1 MYEPLDPAV
10 RAFAAECLDRAQ
22 LALELAET
30 NLDRIDSESGA
41 PTSTADLIAAVEAR
55 IRLGR
60 AWGELAVQKDTHGDY
75 TRTVS

>member
-10 RAFAAECLDRAQ
+10 RAFAAA
-22 LALELAET
+22 
-30 NLDRIDSESGA
+30 
-41 PTSTADLIAAVEAR
+41 EAR

-60 AWGELAVQKDTHGDY
+60 AWGDLAVQKDTHGDY